1 MARVIEVSLADEAA
15 YRIWL
20 AERPPVVR
28 AVAERFDPWSLYRHR
43 KTGQIVMV
51 CGFFEDGTVTM
62 LVSAEFNRQPEGFP
76 QQFFVPGVNPD
87 DLEPCEVP
95 AADQVAKI
103 DRGLLH

>member
-28 AVAERFDPWSLYRHR
+28 AVAERFDPWSLYRHSI
-43 KTGQIVMV
+43 TGQRVMV
-51 CGFFEDGTVTM
+51 IGFLDDGRVTVF
-62 LVSAEFNRQPEGFP
+62 VSADFNQMVPGFP
-76 QQFFVPGVNPD
+76 REFFVPGVDPD